1 MLPTF
6 LLPLAALLTPPAP
19 ATPTAAATV
28 TAAHAIAG
36 AVVFDLDRGEQLTV
50 VLDDDGRATRAVR
63 GRRRTGLPPSDAPTL
78 PTSIERIDLTV
89 DHAAVIVRGDGRAV
103 RVRLVREAG

>member
-6 LLPLAALLTPPAP
+6 LLPVLAAL
-19 ATPTAAATV
+19 ATPARPASPPSVVAAYLAP
-28 TAAHAIAG
+28 G

-63 GRRRTGLPPSDAPTL
+63 GRRRTGLAPADAPTL

>member
-6 LLPLAALLTPPAP
+6 LLPVLAAL
-19 ATPTAAATV
+19 ATPARPASPPSVVAATL
-28 TAAHAIAG
+28 APG

-63 GRRRTGLPPSDAPTL
+63 GRRRTGVAGPDAPSL
-78 PTSIERIDLTV
+78 PATIERIDLTV
-89 DHAAVIVRGDGRAV
+89 DRTAVIVHGDGRAV
-103 RVRLVREAG
+103 RVRLDSEAG

>member
-6 LLPLAALLTPPAP
+6 LLPVLAAL
-19 ATPTAAATV
+19 ATPARPASPPSVVAAYLAP
-28 TAAHAIAG
+28 G

-50 VLDDDGRATRAVR
+50 VLDDDGHATRAVR
-63 GRRRTGLPPSDAPTL
+63 GRRRTGLAPSDAPTL
-78 PTSIERIDLTV
+78 PSSIERIDLTV
-89 DHAAVIVRGDGRAV
+89 DHAAVIVHGDGRAV